1 MRFSYWSTAGDP
13 WVELRGIAA
22 YVEQTGWDGFWIG
35 DHFMPPP
42 GGFGDSPGDRSGE
55 LRDTHEAWTVL
66 AGLAALVP
74 RIRIGP
80 LVSGNTYRNP
90 CVLAKMAATVDHI
103 SGGRAV
109 LGLGA
114 GWQEN
119 EHVAYGI
126 DFPPLGERMDRLE
139 EAAAIIKGLFA
150 NERTSFAGRHYEV
163 TAAPLAPK
171 PVQSPLPL
179 LIGGG
184 GEKRTLRIVAKYA
197 DEWNVWGTPE
207 ILRRKMDILDRHCAE
222 VGRDPAE
229 IQRSSTAL
237 IFLTSDRATLRALR
251 ANPPARP
258 SLIGTAEEV
267 MARIAQY
274 AELGVDEVI
283 VPGFNVPG
291 ERRRE
296 FLDEFRSEVAASLP

>member
-13 WVELRGIAA
+13 WDELVGTATHL
-22 YVEQTGWDGFWIG
+22 EQTGWDGFWIG
-35 DHFMPPP
+35 DHFMPPA

-55 LRDTHEAWTVL
+55 LRDTHEAWTIL
-66 AGLAALVP
+66 SGLAALVP

-90 CVLAKMAATVDHI
+90 CVLAKIAATVDHI
-103 SGGRAV
+103 SGGRVV

-119 EHVAYGI
+119 EHLAYGI
-126 DFPPLGERMDRLE
+126 NLPPLGERMDRLE
-139 EAAAIIKGLFA
+139 EAAAIIKGLYA
-150 NERTSFAGRHYEV
+150 NERTDFKGRHYMV

-207 ILRRKMDILDRHCAE
+207 IIRHKMEILERHCSE

-237 IFLTSDRATLRALR
+237 LFMTSDRATLDTLR
-251 ANPPARP
+251 ANPPGRP
-258 SLIGTAEEV
+258 SLIGTAAEIRDQ
-267 MARIAQY
+267 MAEY
-274 AELGVDEVI
+274 VELGVNEVI
-283 VPGFNVPG
+283 VPGFNFPPD
-291 ERRRE
+291 RRRAI
-296 FLDEFRSEVAASLP
+296 LDVFISEVAGAFR